1 MKIIRNSKRILSLL
15 VLLALAFGLAAPFM
29 AAASSYPYPQDNCP
43 GHKFGPWTLNFDSTH
58 FEWGS
63 YSTRVAPSCTT
74 EGYGIRTCN
83 LCAKEDSE
91 RQLLPALGHSWG
103 DWALTTAPD
112 CTTKGQETRTCHRCG
127 DTQVR
132 DKEALG
138 HNFGPWVITK
148 EATCTIEGT
157 KTSTCTRCG
166 DVKTEIIPA
175 TGHSF
180 GAWTQTKAPTCLVA
194 GEETRTCPVDNV
206 VETRAIPATGHSFGA
221 WTVSKPATCTTDG
234 EEKRTCPVDN
244 VVETRVIKA
253 TGHTFGPWTQTKAPT
268 CTAAGEEKRTCPI
281 DNAVETRPIKAT
293 GHEFGPWTRIKEPS
307 CTEKGE
313 ETRTCPIDNV
323 VEKRE
328 IAHLPHT
335 PSKMWYALRE
345 PTLTEKGVKYRI
357 CDVCKRRLDS
367 VEYAPKGYQYGLVA
381 LNFGPYVKNLKPVEL
396 STFVDRFTPMD
407 FNQEGETQWPI
418 ITQDGYY
425 IGMLKMNVFQG
436 DLTVS
441 YVMND
446 PVTVVTHEILFL
458 HEDGMAVTA
467 GDLNNVIETL
477 KFNEPIPLMGLE
489 ERVLNVRL
497 SVNYDQENA
506 ANRPFSDTGL
516 YLDGVTQNALLL
528 QDMTDKLMQGPL
540 GD

>member
-1 MKIIRNSKRILSLL
+1 MIKNSKQIASMLLL
-15 VLLALAFGLAAPFM
+15 VALLVSLAAPIT
-29 AAASSYPYPQDNCP
+29 ALASGYQYTTENCP
-43 GHKFGPWTLNFDSTH
+43 GHNFGAYILDYDSTCTKEGLEH
-58 FEWGS
+58 RICNNCGSKEIHTIALKPHTWGN
-63 YSTRVAPSCTT
+63 YSTRVAPGCAT
-74 EGYGIRTCN
+74 EGHGIRTCN
-83 LCAKEDSE
+83 ACGKEDSE

-103 DWALTTAPD
+103 EWALTTAPD
-112 CTTKGQETRTCHRCG
+112 CTAKGQETKTCHRCG
-127 DTQVR
+127 EKEVR
-132 DKEALG
+132 EVAALG
-138 HNFGPWVITK
+138 HNFGTWVTTK
-148 EATCTIEGT
+148 EATCTSEGT
-157 KTSTCTRCG
+157 KTSTCARCG
-166 DVKTEIIPA
+166 EVKTEAIPA

-180 GAWTQTKAPTCLVA
+180 GAWTQTKAPTCTAA
-194 GEETRTCPVDNV
+194 GEEKRTCPVDNV
-206 VETRAIPATGHSFGA
+206 VETRAIPATGHAFGA
-221 WTVSKPATCTTDG
+221 
-234 EEKRTCPVDN
+234 
-244 VVETRVIKA
+244 
-253 TGHTFGPWTQTKAPT
+253 WTQTKAPT

-281 DNAVETRPIKAT
+281 DNVVETRAIPAT
-293 GHEFGPWTRIKEPS
+293 GHAFGPWTKTKEPT
-307 CTEKGE
+307 CAQPGE

-328 IAHLPHT
+328 IPHLPHT

-345 PTLTEKGVKYRI
+345 PTLTEKGVKYRR
-357 CDVCKRRLDS
+357 CEVCHRKLETM
-367 VEYAPKGYQYGLVA
+367 EYAPRGYRYGLVA
-381 LNFGPYVKNLKPVEL
+381 LNFGPYVKDLKPAEL
-396 STFVDRFTPMD
+396 SAFADRFTPMD
-407 FNQEGETQWPI
+407 FAQDGETQWPI

-446 PVTVVTHEILFL
+446 PATVVTHEILFL

-467 GDLNNVIETL
+467 GDLNNVIATL
-477 KFNEPIPLMGLE
+477 KFDEPIELMGIV

-528 QDMTDKLMQGPL
+528 KDMTDKLMQGPL